1 MTRAL
6 SSALALFA
14 LGVAL
19 PANAQPA
26 PSAPDEAP
34 KAPSP
39 EADSPGPPGPYYV
52 EPPPSNAGN
61 DDAPQAP
68 TATQIVLEPQVPGAP
83 PKVIFEPPPPP
94 APRHVAPETSFWLG
108 ARLGWFLPFGNVY
121 TRTQQKGT
129 LVEQTGVPWRNY
141 ATSGPM
147 FELDLGARLSRSYN
161 LFALWERAELGAGRG
176 DDGLLGKQSSTT
188 GGDSDFWAVGVRA
201 SSDADRVGF
210 LSEIALGYRRARSE
224 WDDGT
229 TLELTQGLFEARL
242 GFGADIRVSPKFAL
256 SPMLTFGVGLFGK
269 AQLVD
274 PNGNAQNVLE
284 ANNDRDGHAWL
295 SLQMGGHFDLRGGR

>member
-1 MTRAL
+1 
-6 SSALALFA
+6 
-14 LGVAL
+14 
-19 PANAQPA
+19 
-26 PSAPDEAP
+26 
-34 KAPSP
+34 
-39 EADSPGPPGPYYV
+39 
-52 EPPPSNAGN
+52 
-61 DDAPQAP
+61 
-68 TATQIVLEPQVPGAP
+68 
-83 PKVIFEPPPPP
+83 
-94 APRHVAPETSFWLG
+94 
-108 ARLGWFLPFGNVY
+108 
-121 TRTQQKGT
+121 
-129 LVEQTGVPWRNY
+129 
-141 ATSGPM
+141 
-147 FELDLGARLSRSYN
+147 
-161 LFALWERAELGAGRG
+161 
-176 DDGLLGKQSSTT
+176 
-188 GGDSDFWAVGVRA
+188 VRA